1 MYPSGLC
8 PCGQCVTWKIPWSR
22 WEQKF
27 PAVANWL
34 PKLRLDVWIGI
45 SGGSDGKES
54 TCNVG
59 DLGSIPGLGRCPG
72 EGNSYPFQYSGLENS
87 MDRGGWQATV
97 HAVSKSWTQL
107 SDFHFQRYHVC
118 LGWSLV
124 SKAVQFL
131 STCDAEILWC
141 SAAGKTLS
149 RGILRDTLWL
159 SWEHFR
165 QKRWSVPRVRR
176 KLSS

>member
-45 SGGSDGKES
+45 SGGSEGKES

-72 EGNSYPFQYSGLENS
+72 EGNGYPLQYPGLENS

-97 HAVSKSWTQL
+97 HGVSKSWTQL
-107 SDFHFQRYHVC
+107 SDFHFHFFILSGQNPFCQGCLGRGCGVC
-118 LGWSLV
+118 L
-124 SKAVQFL
+124 
-131 STCDAEILWC
+131 C
-141 SAAGKTLS
+141 SSHQSQLAFHLEFFPHPG
-149 RGILRDTLWL
+149 
-159 SWEHFR
+159 
-165 QKRWSVPRVRR
+165 
-176 KLSS
+176 